1 MFHDIL
7 VAVDGSPDA
16 EQALIQA
23 IDLAESQHAK
33 LTLFSSA
40 PELPAVA
47 YASVSGDIA
56 VKLADSAEQETEK
69 ILKQAVDRVP
79 EGVSVRTV
87 QSGEPV
93 RPALIGEIDS
103 GGYDLV
109 IMGSRGRG
117 SMRAM
122 LLGSVSHYILH
133 HSPVPVLI
141 VHSERQEHSG
151 EAHQQTSVSA
161 APAEPS

>member
-1 MFHDIL
+1 LFHHIL

-16 EQALIQA
+16 EQALVQA
-23 IDLAESQHAK
+23 IDLAASQHAA
-33 LTLFSSA
+33 LTLFSST

-69 ILKQAVDRVP
+69 ILKQAVERVP
-79 EGVSVRTV
+79 EGVSVRSV
-87 QSGEPV
+87 LSNEPV
-93 RPALIGEIDS
+93 RTALLGEIDS
-103 GGYDLV
+103 GSHDLV

-122 LLGSVSHYILH
+122 LLGSVSHYILN
-133 HSPVPVLI
+133 HSSVPVMI
-141 VHSERQEHSG
+141 VHAERAQHPGSAQEGASG
-151 EAHQQTSVSA
+151 AG
-161 APAEPS
+161 

>member
-16 EQALIQA
+16 EQALTQA
-23 IDLAESQHAK
+23 IDLAVSQHAK
-33 LTLFSSA
+33 LTLFSSS

-56 VKLADSAEQETEK
+56 MKLADTAEEETEK

-79 EGVSVRTV
+79 KGVSVRSV
-87 QSGEPV
+87 LSSDPV
-93 RPALIGEIDS
+93 RPALLGEIDS
-103 GGYDLV
+103 GSHDLV

-133 HSPVPVLI
+133 HSQVPVLI
-141 VHSERQEHSG
+141 VHTEREERSGKVQKGSSE
-151 EAHQQTSVSA
+151 A
-161 APAEPS
+161 APAAG